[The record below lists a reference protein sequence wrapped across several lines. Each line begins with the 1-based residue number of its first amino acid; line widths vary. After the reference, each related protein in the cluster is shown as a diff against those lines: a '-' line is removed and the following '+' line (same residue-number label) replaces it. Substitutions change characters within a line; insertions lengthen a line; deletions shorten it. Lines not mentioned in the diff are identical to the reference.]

1 MRGKVLGF
9 QLDEP
14 GRAAGELERTAA
26 EARAY
31 LDLAYA
37 YTHQAE
43 PMLLVT
49 MGLPASG
56 KTTLA
61 HALAGRLGLVHLSSD
76 VVRKQLAGM
85 RPTDHRLDGFE
96 RGLYGRSMSRRTYAM
111 LRRQAARWL
120 RRGRSLV
127 LDATYSQPAERAAV
141 RQLARRNGARLVVL
155 VCRADE
161 SVLQAR
167 LAARMQDPNSVSDAR
182 LELWP
187 ALKAAFVEPAELSE
201 ALSVDTTQ
209 PLDRAI
215 DQVLQ
220 ALLLNTSGQPI
231 TPGR

>member
-1 MRGKVLGF
+1 
-9 QLDEP
+9 
-14 GRAAGELERTAA
+14 
-26 EARAY
+26 
-31 LDLAYA
+31 
-37 YTHQAE
+37 
-43 PMLLVT
+43 
-49 MGLPASG
+49 
-56 KTTLA
+56 
-61 HALAGRLGLVHLSSD
+61 
-76 VVRKQLAGM
+76 
-85 RPTDHRLDGFE
+85 
-96 RGLYGRSMSRRTYAM
+96 
-111 LRRQAARWL
+111 
-120 RRGRSLV
+120 
-127 LDATYSQPAERAAV
+127 V